1 MDVNGL
7 PMWQLAGRADF
18 GLAEHSAAPNIA
30 DNLHFKDEKGHVR
43 LARQQPAPA
52 LAEDE
57 NFARLMVSS
66 PSPIADD
73 LGGFAWW
80 NASEKRLEASGFAPG
95 GVELPLPRD
104 DPPSPVAPTDFAL
117 GADDVIYIARDGSV
131 AMKDLH
137 ERWRPAQAK
146 KQGFIAALLAPAPD
160 GGVWAFDRTNRR
172 LARLKGYPLRF
183 AGLRD
188 ADPNRFEPVEPNPNP
203 PRLLPVARARIAP
216 RYDAVAMAASAGGR
230 LALLAWEDGADAAV
244 FTLEEVGFVLRFR
257 LAGLRFPYSLA
268 WIGEEE
274 IAVLAGDGGKPSA
287 QAFVYPMDLPP
298 LPSTPLP
305 PEGEVHPLIEARAGK
320 FCNSAAPVPLY
331 LTADGP
337 AAAPSGIRPLR
348 GLSGGNYARSGSVMI
363 GPIDSGQTACVWHR
377 LYLEAAVPS
386 RGAILIEAV
395 AREDDSAPPAP
406 GQKNAPA
413 WVEHRVAAIRDP
425 DLGRDVPHA
434 SWCAEPSEIPFSPPM
449 LDCPSRPGQSGLFTL
464 LLQRAGRKVRRISGR
479 YLWLRITLEGDSQCS
494 PELAAIRVY
503 AKRFSYRDRYL
514 PAFYREALTAAD
526 ADVPGDATPHDFMDR
541 LLGLYEGVLTEIEG
555 KIASSWLLTDPA
567 AAPDSALPWIGQW
580 IGVEAAASD
589 SPAPLRQALRAAP
602 HTAALNGTLGGLMA
616 ALEIATGGLFVTG
629 GRLDPGRAA
638 PAPGSLAVAR
648 LGDVALRAL
657 MLGMQAGGECAMLAG
672 GAVTRGDIVVVEG
685 FRLRRTFA
693 TILGADLA
701 DEQDPLTLGMA
712 SSGNSF
718 VGDTLILGDEARSEL
733 LALYRGE
740 IDGSA
745 REAEAVAQFYARLA
759 HRVLVLVRGVS
770 DPAGLRRLRD
780 VVEAQIPAHVEP
792 RIHQARDPLIVGA
805 ASLVGI
811 DTYLAEA
818 RPFEQVRL
826 GSTILGQGDFVA
838 GSGHLDP
845 RADGPVSARP
855 TARADGPAELWS
867 GSNFTLSA
875 MRSSAPRGRRISRH
889 IWTWE

>member
-30 DNLHFKDEKGHVR
+30 ANLHFKDESGHVR
-43 LARQQPAPA
+43 LAQQQPVPA

-73 LGGFAWW
+73 LDGFAWW

-104 DPPSPVAPTDFAL
+104 DPPSPVAPADFAL
-117 GADDVIYIARDGSV
+117 GTDDVIYIARDGAV
-131 AMKDLH
+131 AMKDIRD
-137 ERWRPAQAK
+137 RWRPAQAK
-146 KQGFIAALLAPAPD
+146 KQGFLAALVAPVPD
-160 GGVWAFDRTNRR
+160 GGAWAFDRTNRR

-188 ADPNRFEPVEPNPNP
+188 PDPDRFEPVEPNPNP
-203 PRLLPVARARIAP
+203 PRLLLVAKARIAP
-216 RYDAVAMAASAGGR
+216 QYDAVAMAASAGGQ
-230 LALLAWEDGADAAV
+230 LALLGWEDGADAAV
-244 FTLEEVGFVLRFR
+244 FTLEEAGFVLRFR

-274 IAVLAGDGGKPSA
+274 IAVLAGDGGAPAA

-298 LPSTPLP
+298 LPATHLP
-305 PEGEVHPLIEARAGK
+305 PEGQVHPLIDARAGK
-320 FCNSAAPVPLY
+320 FCNAL
-331 LTADGP
+331 GP
-337 AAAPSGIRPLR
+337 APRYLIADNPAGAPTGIRPLR
-348 GLSGGNYARSGSVMI
+348 GLSGGTYARNGSVLI
-363 GPIDSGQTACVWHR
+363 GPIDSGQTGCIWHR
-377 LYLEAAVPS
+377 LYIEAAVPS
-386 RGAILIEAV
+386 RGAILIQAV
-395 AREDDSAPPAP
+395 ATEDDAIPPLP
-406 GQKNAPA
+406 GKKNAPA
-413 WVEHRVAAIRDP
+413 WAAHRIAAMRDP
-425 DLGRDVPHA
+425 DVGRDVPHA
-434 SWCAEPSEIPFSPPM
+434 SWCVEPSEIPFSPPA
-449 LDCPSRPGQSGLFTL
+449 LACPRRPGASGLFTL
-464 LLQRAGRKVRRISGR
+464 LLQQAGRKVRRVSGR
-479 YLWLRITLEGDSQCS
+479 YLWLRVSLEGDSQSS
-494 PELAAIRVY
+494 PELAAIRIY

-514 PAFYREALTAAD
+514 PAFYRETLTAAD
-526 ADVPGDATPHDFMDR
+526 AEVEGDATPHDFMDR
-541 LLGLYEGVLTEIEG
+541 LLGLYEGVLTEAEG

-567 AAPDSALPWIGQW
+567 AAPDTALPWIGQW
-580 IGVEAAASD
+580 IGIQSAASD
-589 SPAPLRQALRAAP
+589 SPARLRQALRAAP

-629 GRLDPGRAA
+629 GRLDPGRGA
-638 PAPGSLAVAR
+638 PAPGTLAVAR

-701 DEQDPLTLGMA
+701 DEEDPLTLGMA
-712 SSGNSF
+712 TSGNSF
-718 VGDTLILGDEARSEL
+718 VGDTLILGEEARAEL
-733 LALYRGE
+733 LALYRDE
-740 IDGSA
+740 IDRSA
-745 REAEAVAQFYARLA
+745 RETEAVAQFYARLA
-759 HRVLVLVRGVS
+759 HRVLVLVRGVR
-770 DPAGLRRLRD
+770 DRAEMRRLGD
-780 VVEAQIPAHVEP
+780 IVEAQIPAHVEP
-792 RIHQARDPLIVGA
+792 QIHQAKDPLIVGA

-811 DTYLAEA
+811 DTYLADA
-818 RPFEQVRL
+818 QPFEQVRL
-826 GSTILGQGDFVA
+826 GRTVIGEGDFVA

-845 RADGPVSARP
+845 RADGPISPRP
-855 TARADGPAELWS
+855 TARADAPAELWS

-875 MRSSAPRGRRISRH
+875 LRSSAARGRRINRH